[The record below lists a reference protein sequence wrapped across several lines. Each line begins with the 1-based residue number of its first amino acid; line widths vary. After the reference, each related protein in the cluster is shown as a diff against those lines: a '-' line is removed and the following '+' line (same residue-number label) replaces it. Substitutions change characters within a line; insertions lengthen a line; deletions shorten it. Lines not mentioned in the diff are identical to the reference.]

1 MLIFSIFCIIN
12 FISILTKN
20 ALQFEK
26 VKTLGSSSLLE
37 ELTNYISQ
45 VLNLTLI
52 SIDDEKNLFTIS
64 KKCRKTLSKIIQM
77 HEKIALEKLILDSSK
92 VPNDISG
99 YNDCLYNYYS
109 YRQETDVLF
118 IKNNITYIIFSYLS
132 KSIEEDNINVPR
144 KSIFGLCVPNG
155 CYNNDYR
162 FLVYNALIIMYNDT
176 NIFPG
181 LVAYNMISKWT
192 LRKLYK
198 LLLYFIPF
206 YILILLTCFSFFNE
220 YFFNDSSLFF
230 RNIKSCFN
238 LGENVEEVLSSD
250 ISLYDSNLFNSSG
263 LSIING
269 LRAFSIL
276 LFILGK
282 IFETFFRSPIANNGE
297 RFKNL
302 CENLL
307 FTFMAF
313 CQRFGNKF
321 CYCLSG
327 FTMSYKFICYLDK
340 EIDYIE
346 HNSNN
351 NLFNN
356 NNYLDALC
364 DKNINNY
371 KIYRKKITWFK
382 NFLLFIWKNLFKYFL
397 VWFYALFY
405 KYSFF
410 PLINFISSPG
420 PFWTYFER
428 EVLNY
433 FTFDTMFGMEIFQS
447 SKSKFFYMIY
457 NPFQVAINEIN
468 GFIFWTVIIFFFY
481 KNNYRLDL
489 FLIIFILI
497 CSFLKLFIFIYCFFF
512 GNMNLTPSKSFMLY
526 INNYILNSFPYN
538 IVYFSIGILFGLIN
552 YSFQNSYIQ
561 KTSKNFLT
569 IPTKIISYIQKYKK
583 RLIFGSIPCFFFFQF
598 SYFFLYLL
606 YSKINTKANKDS
618 FSNNFWINLFYLFDI
633 EIILFLLF
641 LSVFSFILCPDS
653 KIIIVLR
660 HHYFCA
666 ISRPY
671 FTIILCTGLI
681 CKYVMYQNDCQ
692 ILLENQN
699 VLFYSILCI
708 FLILISSLI
717 LFIIIEVPLKKISKI
732 FSGNKYLYK
741 SNKLLSNKDNISTSQ
756 SSLSIS
762 SIEIGIELNEIK
774 NH

>member
-1 MLIFSIFCIIN
+1 MLIFSIFYIIN
-12 FISILTKN
+12 FTFILTQN
-20 ALQFEK
+20 ILQFEK

-45 VLNLTLI
+45 VLNLTLT
-52 SIDDEKNLFTIS
+52 SIDDGKSLFSIS
-64 KKCRKTLSKIIQM
+64 EKCRKTLSKIIRI

-118 IKNNITYIIFSYLS
+118 IKNNLTYIVFSYLS
-132 KSIEEDNINVPR
+132 TSNEEDNMNVPR

-162 FLVYNALIIMYNDT
+162 FLVYNALIIMYNDS

-181 LVAYNMISKWT
+181 LIAYNMISKWT
-192 LRKLYK
+192 LQKFYK

-206 YILILLTCFSFFNE
+206 YILILLACFSLFNE
-220 YFFNDSSLFF
+220 YFFNDTSLFF

-238 LGENVEEVLSSD
+238 LGENVEEIFSSD
-250 ISLYDSNLFNSSG
+250 ILLYDSNLFNSSG

-269 LRAFSIL
+269 LRAISIL
-276 LFILGK
+276 IFILGK

-351 NLFNN
+351 NSLNN
-356 NNYLDALC
+356 NNYLDILC

-410 PLINFISSPG
+410 PLINFISNPG
-420 PFWTYFER
+420 PFWTYFES

-468 GFIFWTVIIFFFY
+468 GFIFWTIIIFYFY

-489 FLIIFILI
+489 FLINLILI
-497 CSFLKLFIFIYCFFF
+497 CSILKLLIFIYCFFF

-561 KTSKNFLT
+561 KSSKKFLT
-569 IPTKIISYIQKYKK
+569 IPIQIISLFQKYKK
-583 RLIFGSIPCFFFFQF
+583 SFIFSSIPCFFFFQF

-606 YSKINTKANKDS
+606 YSKINTQVNKDN

-681 CKYVMYQNDCQ
+681 CRYVMYQNDCQ

-699 VLFYSILCI
+699 VIFYSILCI

-717 LFIIIEVPLKKISKI
+717 LFIIIEVPFKKISKI
-732 FSGNKYLYK
+732 FFGNKSLYK
-741 SNKLLSNKDNISTSQ
+741 SNKLLRNKDNISTSQ

-774 NH
+774 SH